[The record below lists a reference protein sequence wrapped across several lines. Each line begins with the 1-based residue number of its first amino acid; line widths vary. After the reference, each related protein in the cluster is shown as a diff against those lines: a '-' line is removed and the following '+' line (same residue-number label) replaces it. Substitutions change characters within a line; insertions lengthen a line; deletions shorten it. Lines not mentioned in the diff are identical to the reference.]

1 MRSLQYREILAKKL
15 DVNYL
20 KKEFTIIKLQ
30 HQSMKFFM
38 LLLSGKNILHPKSK
52 FSTCCTIISLFS
64 ALLRQIRNSNIIS
77 FRYFY

>member
-30 HQSMKFFM
+30 H
-38 LLLSGKNILHPKSK
+38 
-52 FSTCCTIISLFS
+52 
-64 ALLRQIRNSNIIS
+64 
-77 FRYFY
+77 